1 MKRTRSSARRSGG
14 ATRSRLPKPQ
24 RGNYL
29 AQAGHR
35 RPRVTASAL
44 TPSSRTC
51 CCILAMVPVNIVLL
65 TSMRSLISLNLA
77 YIPRRPGRK
86 ARARPRPRCR
96 NGGRRSP
103 GDHTCPAQPD
113 LQRVLC
119 GHKTRQWY
127 CAPSRTLY
135 VYNDG
140 TTVGS
145 TMRMRKYWRRAIS
158 RSWILSKWYYRLHG
172 LQLTGRASDA
182 VWYFAYGSNMH
193 EGAFLERR
201 LMRPT
206 EWRVGRL
213 KGYRLRFNLDGVPK
227 GKTAPANVCPDPD
240 SEVWG
245 VLYNI
250 THRQMLRLNLTEGVP
265 GKVYRP
271 TWLEMYDV
279 GGQTVRA
286 MTYVAEGNES
296 DGCPSLRYI
305 ALLRDGARAHGL
317 PTKWLQMLESVVH
330 IE

>member
-1 MKRTRSSARRSGG
+1 
-14 ATRSRLPKPQ
+14 
-24 RGNYL
+24 
-29 AQAGHR
+29 
-35 RPRVTASAL
+35 
-44 TPSSRTC
+44 
-51 CCILAMVPVNIVLL
+51 
-65 TSMRSLISLNLA
+65 
-77 YIPRRPGRK
+77 
-86 ARARPRPRCR
+86 
-96 NGGRRSP
+96 
-103 GDHTCPAQPD
+103 
-113 LQRVLC
+113 
-119 GHKTRQWY
+119 
-127 CAPSRTLY
+127 
-135 VYNDG
+135 
-140 TTVGS
+140 
-145 TMRMRKYWRRAIS
+145 MRMRKYWRRAIS

-172 LQLTGRASDA
+172 LQLTGRASDT

-193 EGAFLERR
+193 DGAILEQR

-245 VLYNI
+245 VLYKI

-305 ALLRDGARAHGL
+305 TLLRDGARAHGL